1 MQRGLSGRQ
10 LYSDSLLNLRKSNV
24 VARPLLTM
32 LRVNI
37 DLSSLL
43 ILVTLEK
50 ESLIGKCNVLWCV
63 PALIGVH

>member
-10 LYSDSLLNLRKSNV
+10 LYSDSLLYLRKSNV
-24 VARPLLTM
+24 VASPLLTM

-37 DLSSLL
+37 DLSGLL

-63 PALIGVH
+63 SALVGVN